1 MATNT
6 ERFISNVTLINNFL
20 LMKAREKYEPEKS
33 ERRHVLGSKCR
44 KKPDGRKRRKSKS
57 KYILTVVLLMPKIL
71 LRTRIKLNV
80 LPTKL

>member
-1 MATNT
+1 
-6 ERFISNVTLINNFL
+6 
-20 LMKAREKYEPEKS
+20 MKAREKYEPEKS

-57 KYILTVVLLMPKIL
+57 KYILPVVLLMPKIL

>member
-1 MATNT
+1 
-6 ERFISNVTLINNFL
+6 
-20 LMKAREKYEPEKS
+20 MKAREKFEPEKS
-33 ERRHVLGSKCR
+33 ERRHVLSSKCW

>member
-6 ERFISNVTLINNFL
+6 ERFISNITLINNFL

-57 KYILTVVLLMPKIL
+57 KYILTVVLLIDRKS
-71 LRTRIKLNV
+71 V
-80 LPTKL
+80 V

>member
-1 MATNT
+1 
-6 ERFISNVTLINNFL
+6 
-20 LMKAREKYEPEKS
+20 MKAREKYKPEKS

-44 KKPDGRKRRKSKS
+44 KKPDGRERRKSKSKS

-71 LRTRIKLNV
+71 LRTRI